1 MRKNKWLYLMILLLV
16 SAFRLAAQTPGTG
29 DEPVQM
35 ADAMHAN
42 GKIYAVVAVV
52 VLIVAGILFYL
63 IRLDRKISR
72 LEKEA

>member
-1 MRKNKWLYLMILLLV
+1 MRNKKWTVLLAGLLLAGI
-16 SAFRLAAQTPGTG
+16 SLFAQTPMTG

-35 ADAMHAN
+35 ADALHAN

-52 VLIVAGILFYL
+52 FTIVTGVVFYL

>member
-1 MRKNKWLYLMILLLV
+1 MRNIKWQALIAILLLG
-16 SAFRLAAQTPGTG
+16 STLCMAQAPMNG

-52 VLIVAGILFYL
+52 VLIVTGILLYL

>member
-1 MRKNKWLYLMILLLV
+1 MHKIKWLALLAVLMIPALGLV
-16 SAFRLAAQTPGTG
+16 AQAPMTG

-63 IRLDRKISR
+63 VRLDRKISR